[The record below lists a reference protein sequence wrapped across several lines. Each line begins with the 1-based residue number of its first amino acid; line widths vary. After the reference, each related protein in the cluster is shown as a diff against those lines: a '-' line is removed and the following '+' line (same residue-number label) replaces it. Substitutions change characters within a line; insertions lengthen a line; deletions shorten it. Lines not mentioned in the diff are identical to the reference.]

1 MRAGFAI
8 LLFAFFC
15 PFLSARADVIVSG
28 SVSTTDQGAAPCSQS
43 GAASGSLSLSCSS
56 SISGT
61 SATASASGSGNAFA
75 GSVTDSASVVG
86 PQFTEPGV
94 ATGSIELM
102 LNQSYMLTGGTGPA
116 TAVFNI
122 SGFTTTA
129 APSCSFIFNGV
140 TQPLCSPF
148 AQTYSETVEYGVPFT
163 VGLDLG
169 VFAKASNGAPA
180 DGSFSY
186 NFNQP
191 GLQATPEPS
200 SILLLM
206 PGMAGALFAVRLRAR
221 DRLAARVNP
230 RTGK

>member
-28 SVSTTDQGAAPCSQS
+28 SVSTTDQGATPCFDS
-43 GAASGSLSLSCSS
+43 GAASGSLSLTCSS

-61 SATASASGSGNAFA
+61 SATASAAGSGDAFA
-75 GSVTDSASVVG
+75 GSVTGAASLTG
-86 PQFTEPGV
+86 APFTEPGV
-94 ATGSIELM
+94 ATGSVELM
-102 LNQSYMLTGGTGPA
+102 LNQSYVLTGGAGPA
-116 TAVFNI
+116 TVVFDIN
-122 SGFTTTA
+122 GFTTTA
-129 APSCSFIFNGV
+129 VPSCSFIFNGV
-140 TQPLCSPF
+140 TQPFCTPF
-148 AQTYSETVEYGVPFT
+148 AQTYSETVEYGVPFF

-169 VFAKASNGAPA
+169 VFAKAFNGAPA

-191 GLQATPEPS
+191 GLQAAPEPS

-206 PGMAGALFAVRLRAR
+206 PGLAGVLFARRSRTKGALEGANKKL
-221 DRLAARVNP
+221 
-230 RTGK
+230 